1 MSKIS
6 EVIFISKLLL
16 CLIRN
21 DFNSFGTVKAW
32 NTDKVTLN

>member
-21 DFNSFGTVKAW
+21 VKYLSKYES
-32 NTDKVTLN
+32 NITYNEKI